1 MITVLGP
8 RLRFRLNSHEEELVA
23 FRRHLHSHPERSG
36 EEHETTAFIR
46 ERLEVA
52 GLETRVLASGTGL
65 ICDFG
70 HGDGPIV
77 ALRGDIDA
85 LAMADE
91 KDVHYRSLVPG
102 VAHAC
107 GHDVHTTVVLG
118 AGIYLSH
125 LNDELPGRIRLIF
138 QPAEERVPGGA
149 LDVIDDDGLV
159 DVDTI
164 LGVHCDPKLDVGSIG
179 LRSGAITSAAD
190 MAMITLSGP
199 GGHTA
204 RPELTVNMVDLAARI
219 TIELPDMVR
228 AELGGLGPIK
238 VVFGS
243 SHSGDAPNVIPTHA
257 VLGASVRTPSIDAW
271 NALPRAFRRALD
283 TLIGSSG
290 ATYECDYT
298 HGVPPVVNSE
308 ETTELVRRA
317 ATEEL
322 GAARITD
329 AIQSWGGDDFAWFL
343 QQVPGTYVRL
353 GTHDPDGT
361 HDRHDLHVGHFD
373 VDERAIPV
381 GIRLLVAAAYH
392 RLHELA

>member
-1 MITVLGP
+1 M
-8 RLRFRLNSHEEELVA
+8 
-23 FRRHLHSHPERSG
+23 
-36 EEHETTAFIR
+36 
-46 ERLEVA
+46 
-52 GLETRVLASGTGL
+52 
-65 ICDFG
+65 
-70 HGDGPIV
+70 GDGPIV

-91 KDVHYRSLVPG
+91 KDVHYRSLVSWRCPRLRPRR
-102 VAHAC
+102 AHHGWSSEPASTSRIS
-107 GHDVHTTVVLG
+107 TTSFPAAFVS
-118 AGIYLSH
+118 YSS
-125 LNDELPGRIRLIF
+125 
-138 QPAEERVPGGA
+138 QPRNVSPGGA